1 MHVFYNVAS
10 PLTNGRGEVRYMLLY
25 ICFLTTTNKFTKLM
39 KERNL
44 FQELI
49 YAPGPAHHR
58 NGPVEGAA
66 AIKFNNF
73 F

>member
-1 MHVFYNVAS
+1 
-10 PLTNGRGEVRYMLLY
+10 
-25 ICFLTTTNKFTKLM
+25 M

-58 NGPVEGAA
+58 NGPVESAA
-66 AIKFNNF
+66 AIKFDNF